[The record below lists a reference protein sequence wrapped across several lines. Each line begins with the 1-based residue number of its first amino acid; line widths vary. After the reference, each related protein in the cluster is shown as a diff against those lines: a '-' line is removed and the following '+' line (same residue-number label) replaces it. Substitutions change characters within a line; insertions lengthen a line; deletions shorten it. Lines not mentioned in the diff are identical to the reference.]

1 MRTPERAAAVV
12 AGALALG
19 TLVAA
24 AVAPPARVP
33 NGFAIVG
40 ATVLDGTG
48 GPARPDAVVVVDGE
62 RVKAVGSRAEVP
74 LAKGLRIVD
83 GRGRWVMP
91 GLIDAHVHFFQSG
104 GAYTRPD
111 VIDLRG
117 HRSYEEEIAGVKR
130 RLDATFA
137 RYLLCGVTSVVDA
150 GGPMWN
156 FEVRDRAARTA
167 LAPRVT
173 VDTSGPAIPRS

>member
-48 GPARPDAVVVVDGE
+48 GPARPGTVVVVEGE
-62 RVKAVGSRAEVP
+62 RVKGVGSRAEEP

-83 GRGRWVMP
+83 RRGRWVMP
-91 GLIDAHVHFFQSG
+91 GLIDADVDFFQSG
-104 GAYTRPD
+104 SADTRPD
-111 VIDLRG
+111 VIEL
-117 HRSYEEEIAGVKR
+117 
-130 RLDATFA
+130 
-137 RYLLCGVTSVVDA
+137 
-150 GGPMWN
+150 
-156 FEVRDRAARTA
+156 
-167 LAPRVT
+167 
-173 VDTSGPAIPRS
+173 

>member
-48 GPARPDAVVVVDGE
+48 RPARPDAVVVVEGE
-62 RVKAVGSRAEVP
+62 RVKTVGSRAEVP

-117 HRSYEEEIAGVKR
+117 HRSYEQEIAGVKQ
-130 RLDATFA
+130 RLSQTFA
-137 RYLLCGVTSVVDA
+137 RYLLSGVTSDVDA
-150 GGPMWN
+150 DGPMWSI
-156 FEVRDRAARTA
+156 V
-167 LAPRVT
+167 
-173 VDTSGPAIPRS
+173 